1 LVPSP
6 SEPQV
11 VAGDLIDGS
20 LVWNSF
26 AFAGKSGKLAVCD
39 RTTEAIICMSEE
51 QNSRKENL

>member
-39 RTTEAIICMSEE
+39 RTTEAIIFLSEE
-51 QNSRKENL
+51 QNFRKENL

>member
-1 LVPSP
+1 LVPSL
-6 SEPQV
+6 SKPQV

-39 RTTEAIICMSEE
+39 RTEAIICVSEE